1 MDVRV
6 GGVRQDARRQ
16 NLIPGNGGRDRGGGV
31 GAVGASLLP
40 LMVMVK
46 TPAPVVPWL
55 SMTVQE
61 KTSCRLSP
69 GAQFPYRI

>member
-31 GAVGASLLP
+31 GGRGRVVAAVDGDGEDAR
-40 LMVMVK
+40 
-46 TPAPVVPWL
+46 AVVPWL

-69 GAQFPYRI
+69 APQFPYRI